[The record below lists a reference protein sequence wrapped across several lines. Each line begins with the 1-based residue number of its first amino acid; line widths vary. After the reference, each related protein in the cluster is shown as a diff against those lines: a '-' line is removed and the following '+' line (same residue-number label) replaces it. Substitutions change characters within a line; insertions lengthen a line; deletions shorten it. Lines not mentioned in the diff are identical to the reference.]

1 MEEYPIYIDGEKSG
15 KLLVYKDGLMT
26 VFKAQCDKTDR
37 IIKLFVFGGGTSK
50 LIGTMKPDR
59 NGQTLLKKVSRNEM
73 KLFPQR
79 IEYAADREVKSD
91 ADTLWLSAPNG
102 CLILSDDETSL
113 IAIPADST
121 AIRLKLGNIRIINGR
136 EYIIFPGK
144 RKMQKR

>member
-26 VFKAQCDKTDR
+26 VFRAQCGKTDR
-37 IIKLFVFGGGTSK
+37 IIKLYVFGGGASK
-50 LIGTMKPDR
+50 LLGTMLPDS
-59 NGQTLLKKVSRNEM
+59 NGQTLLRKVSRNEM
-73 KLFPQR
+73 KHFPQR
-79 IEYAADREVKSD
+79 IEYAAERKVKSD

-121 AIRLKLGNIRIINGR
+121 AIGLKLSNIRIINGR
-136 EYIIFPGK
+136 EYILFPGK
-144 RKMQKR
+144 RKMEKL